1 MPLRGIYPLRK
12 LQPVEKRHF
21 DVSDDNIRLLVKHS
35 LLRLQAV
42 LRSAND
48 LTIEF
53 LPINQCAKPLAHQ
66 RLVVC
71 DQNLVH
77 SDYTLDRPLVITK
90 PVSIDGCGAHFS
102 GTTPSGIMVY
112 SGDVVLKNFTMDG
125 FAMQRIYDKRLTTM
139 SGGNLSIRDAEG
151 NIWITPASID
161 KGTLSRKDIICVRP
175 DGSCEGSHKP
185 SSELPFHRS
194 VYRLRPDL
202 NAVLHA
208 HPPALVAF
216 SVVRKLPNLDLIPSV
231 RHICRDVKFAA
242 YAVPGSQELSLEIGK
257 VFEQGCNIALLE
269 NHGVCVGAPDMFT
282 AFQQF
287 ETINYT
293 AELEVLAG
301 QLGNIRALPENAY
314 RLSETDSHTRL
325 GDFIS
330 QYRSSAELAARR
342 DMITLIRRSYKM
354 DLFTATHGTY
364 SVRLPDGSFLIT
376 PFGFDRAYLEEDDLV
391 RVKGDAKE
399 LGKLPSRAVLAH
411 RNIYRENPQIGAV
424 LLAHPVHAMAFAVT
438 DMEFDARTIPESY
451 ILLRDVKRVPYEEL
465 YLDLDKLAEEFDAAH
480 PAAIVENDC
489 VIVTGESLL
498 QAFDRLEVMEL
509 TAASILKSQR
519 LGRMVHISDEEVA
532 ALKKAYHLE
541 G

>member
-1 MPLRGIYPLRK
+1 M
-12 LQPVEKRHF
+12 
-21 DVSDDNIRLLVKHS
+21 
-35 LLRLQAV
+35 
-42 LRSAND
+42 
-48 LTIEF
+48 
-53 LPINQCAKPLAHQ
+53 
-66 RLVVC
+66 
-71 DQNLVH
+71 
-77 SDYTLDRPLVITK
+77 
-90 PVSIDGCGAHFS
+90 
-102 GTTPSGIMVY
+102 
-112 SGDVVLKNFTMDG
+112 
-125 FAMQRIYDKRLTTM
+125 
-139 SGGNLSIRDAEG
+139 
-151 NIWITPASID
+151 
-161 KGTLSRKDIICVRP
+161 
-175 DGSCEGSHKP
+175 
-185 SSELPFHRS
+185 
-194 VYRLRPDL
+194 

-208 HPPALVAF
+208 HPQALVAF
-216 SVVRKLPNLDLIPSV
+216 SVVRKLPNADLI
-231 RHICRDVKFAA
+231 HLYDTCRDVKFAA
-242 YAVPGSQELSLEIGK
+242 YAVPGSQKLGMEIGK
-257 VFEQGCNIALLE
+257 VFEAGGNIALLE

-287 ETINYT
+287 ETLNYT

-301 QLGNIRALPENAY
+301 QLGNTRALPENAY

-325 GDFIS
+325 EDLII
-330 QYRSSAELAARR
+330 QCRSSEELAARR

-391 RVKGDAKE
+391 RIKGDAKE
-399 LGKLPSRAVLAH
+399 IGKLPSRAVLAH
-411 RNIYRENPQIGAV
+411 RKIYQENPQIGAV

-465 YLDLDKLAEEFDAAH
+465 YLDPDKLAKEFDAAH

-532 ALKKAYHLE
+532 ALKETFMLYWQYERIPYFQICRHRKEAVAPVRPKE
-541 G
+541 